1 MTFTV
6 FKPMLA
12 GKAPEDLSTLT
23 YPLIVS
29 PKLDGIRCLRY
40 FGQAVSRTLKLIPN
54 DYIRAQLNEYR
65 IPDGFDGELL
75 LRDKTALFKDVSSA
89 VMSRSGEPD
98 FVYAVFDWASRT
110 DLFSSRLKAVHQEW
124 LANVKTWTRVEIV
137 EHRQVNSADKLLAL
151 HVAWLEMGYEG
162 TMIRSLHG
170 PYKQGRSTTREGYL
184 LKLKNFV
191 DEEAMVIGV
200 EEMMH
205 NTNEATLDELGHT
218 KRSSAKAGKVGKGT
232 LGKFLC
238 RFLNDGTEFKCGTG
252 LGLTDEVRKEIWDA
266 VHFDPDIGYV
276 RHEVIGRIIKVKHQ
290 PDPGGRQEGQAPR
303 IPIFL
308 GFRDM
313 EIDG

>member
-54 DYIRAQLNEYR
+54 DYIRAQLNEYQ

-98 FVYAVFDWASRT
+98 FVYAVFDWATAEPSG
-110 DLFSSRLKAVHQEW
+110 FSSRLESVHQTW
-124 LANVKTWTRVEIV
+124 LANIKAWPHVEIV
-137 EHRQVNSADKLLAL
+137 EHRQVNSADELLKL

-191 DEEAMVIGV
+191 DEEAEVIGV

-238 RFLNDGTEFKCGTG
+238 RFLSDGTEFKCGTG

-266 VHFDPDIGYV
+266 VIDPLDSD
-276 RHEVIGRIIKVKHQ
+276 VIGSIIKVKHQ

-313 EIDG
+313 EIDE